1 MARSDFKTLIAHKPA
16 LIGMVHLP
24 ALPGSP
30 KYRGDFEAIIR
41 FAEKEAKTLYQA
53 GFAGIMIENLG
64 DVPYFPEHVPNETIA
79 ALAIIADRVKR
90 NNKLPVGVNVLRN
103 DAHAALAIA
112 VAAQLAFVRVNI
124 LTGAAVTDQG
134 LIQGRAHSLLR
145 ERQRLHGEH
154 VAVLADIRV
163 KHAEPLVQRDLAQE
177 VEEFFE
183 RALCSAIIVTG
194 TGSGKEVDCDFLMQV
209 RAAAQGRPVLI
220 GSGLRVENA
229 AELLALADG
238 AIVGSSIKEDGL
250 IQNPIA
256 RRRAEEL
263 VKACRLIK

>member
-1 MARSDFKTLIAHKPA
+1 MARSDFKTLLAHKPA

-41 FAEKEAKTLYQA
+41 FAEREAKTIYKA
-53 GFAGIMIENLG
+53 GFAGIMLENLG

-79 ALAIIADRVKR
+79 ALAIIADRIKS
-90 NNKLPVGVNVLRN
+90 NTKLPVGVNVLRN

-112 VAAQLAFVRVNI
+112 VAAQLAFIRVNV

-134 LIQGRAHSLLR
+134 LIQGRAYALLR
-145 ERQRLHGEH
+145 ERQRLQGEH
-154 VAVLADIRV
+154 IAILADIRV

-194 TGSGKEVDCDFLMQV
+194 AGSGKEVDRDFLIQV
-209 RAAAQGRPVLI
+209 QAAAHGRPVLI
-220 GSGLRVENA
+220 GSGLRAENA
-229 AELLALADG
+229 AALLAIADG

-250 IQNPIA
+250 IHNPID

-263 VKACRLIK
+263 FKAIRVVK